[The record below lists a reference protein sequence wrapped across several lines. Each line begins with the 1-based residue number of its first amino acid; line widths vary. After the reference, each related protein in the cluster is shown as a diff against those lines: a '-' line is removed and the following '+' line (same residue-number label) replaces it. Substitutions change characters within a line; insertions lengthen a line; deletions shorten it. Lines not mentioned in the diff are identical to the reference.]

1 MAGETS
7 TPQAEQAGAVVEEA
21 IASAE
26 TNAAV
31 AIETA
36 AAQVDAANE
45 TAVAIARAAEQSE
58 IGRDVATLRED
69 MVRWQN
75 DQTSQLLALQEENQ
89 MIQSG
94 LTEALNRIADGLTPR
109 QPVIT
114 EVPVSTQTAPPPE
127 ELPPIAP
134 ASADAPQAAPTS
146 PPAAPRKPLRRAI

>member
-7 TPQAEQAGAVVEEA
+7 TSQAEQAGEIVEA
-21 IASAE
+21 TIADAQ

-45 TAVAIARAAEQSE
+45 TAIAIARAAEQSE
-58 IGRDVATLRED
+58 HGRNLAALREE
-69 MVRWQN
+69 MVRWQG
-75 DQTSQLLALQEENQ
+75 DQQSQILQLQEENQ